1 MISFDLPDLD
11 PAENPVAYVLPDDY
25 GVIDTS
31 DLDTVRRDDPMSRRR
46 ELSAGD
52 RATRVLLDVVR
63 GAPNPCE
70 LADDSTLAAR
80 SGWARDS
87 GMPPTLVTDE
97 GADRRAGQ
105 SVVADVECL
114 DVHGLGLML
123 PNGRELLSNVSFSA
137 RPGSLTAIIGPSG
150 AGKSTLA
157 KLVGGA
163 ITPTAGEVSFGG
175 HDLHAE
181 YASLRHR
188 IGLVPQDDVVHHQLT
203 LDAALRFAAE
213 LRLPHATKDE
223 RREAVR
229 RVLEE
234 LELTSHAHTRVVR
247 LSGGQRK
254 RASVAMELLTGPS
267 LLILDEPTTGLD
279 PALDRQVM
287 TRLRRL
293 ADAGRVVVVVTH
305 CLTHLDVC
313 DQVLFLAPGGKT
325 AYCGPPRE
333 IGAALGTTNWA
344 DLFASVAA
352 DPDAAHRE
360 FATRCHAE
368 APQARLSR
376 PRPASSLRPAPCR
389 LLHQVCTVARRQLR
403 LMLADRGYF
412 LFLAVLPF
420 VLGALAL
427 LVPGHVGL
435 GTANPRGDGADEPM
449 QIIFLLSI
457 STVFMGTALTIRD
470 LVGERTIFRREQA
483 VGLSATAYL
492 LAKIAVYAMTAA
504 LQTAIL
510 TTIVVI
516 GKGGPTRGAVVVGNP
531 LLELYLTLAATA
543 AVAAVMGLAMSAAA
557 KSQDQILPMLVISVM
572 LSIVFCGGMIPV
584 TGRLVLDQLS
594 WAIPARWGFAASAS
608 TADLHTI
615 APLLQ
620 TNDTLWSHH
629 AGWWLLDMTALIVVG
644 AVLAGGVRWRI
655 RLNAASQ
662 ILDRTA
668 WYRHCMRRAGSPLGV
683 VRSRQQAA
691 RNPSQET
698 LPPHPHL
705 PAVVAVTQAP
715 VAAEHHINLSVLQ
728 DRRAAA
734 TP

>member
-1 MISFDLPDLD
+1 M
-11 PAENPVAYVLPDDY
+11 
-25 GVIDTS
+25 
-31 DLDTVRRDDPMSRRR
+31 
-46 ELSAGD
+46 
-52 RATRVLLDVVR
+52 
-63 GAPNPCE
+63 
-70 LADDSTLAAR
+70 
-80 SGWARDS
+80 
-87 GMPPTLVTDE
+87 
-97 GADRRAGQ
+97 
-105 SVVADVECL
+105 
-114 DVHGLGLML
+114 
-123 PNGRELLSNVSFSA
+123 
-137 RPGSLTAIIGPSG
+137 
-150 AGKSTLA
+150 
-157 KLVGGA
+157 
-163 ITPTAGEVSFGG
+163 
-175 HDLHAE
+175 
-181 YASLRHR
+181 
-188 IGLVPQDDVVHHQLT
+188 
-203 LDAALRFAAE
+203 
-213 LRLPHATKDE
+213 
-223 RREAVR
+223 
-229 RVLEE
+229 
-234 LELTSHAHTRVVR
+234 
-247 LSGGQRK
+247 
-254 RASVAMELLTGPS
+254 
-267 LLILDEPTTGLD
+267 
-279 PALDRQVM
+279 
-287 TRLRRL
+287 
-293 ADAGRVVVVVTH
+293 
-305 CLTHLDVC
+305 
-313 DQVLFLAPGGKT
+313 
-325 AYCGPPRE
+325 
-333 IGAALGTTNWA
+333 
-344 DLFASVAA
+344 
-352 DPDAAHRE
+352 
-360 FATRCHAE
+360 
-368 APQARLSR
+368 
-376 PRPASSLRPAPCR
+376 
-389 LLHQVCTVARRQLR
+389 ARRQVWLIA
-403 LMLADRGYF
+403 ADRGYF

-420 VLGALAL
+420 VLGTLAL

-449 QIIFLLSI
+449 QIVFLLSI

-516 GKGGPTRGAVVVGNP
+516 GKGGPTRGAVVVGSP

-584 TGRLVLDQLS
+584 TGRPVLDQLS

-644 AVLAGGVRWRI
+644 AVLAGCVRWRI
-655 RLNAASQ
+655 RLNAATQ
-662 ILDRTA
+662 ILDHTA

-691 RNPSQET
+691 RNSSPET

-715 VAAEHHINLSVLQ
+715 VAAEHHINLSVLP